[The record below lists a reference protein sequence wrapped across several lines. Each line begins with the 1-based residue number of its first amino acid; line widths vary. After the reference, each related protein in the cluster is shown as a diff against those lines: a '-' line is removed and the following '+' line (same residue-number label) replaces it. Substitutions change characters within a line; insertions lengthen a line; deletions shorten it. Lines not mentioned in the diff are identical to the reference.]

1 MLVTG
6 LLLISGVVVLVIQT
20 PGYRRGGF
28 DGSFWKLPIAHQL
41 DRIGEKSREWWWIAG
56 WSVVG
61 VVLMT
66 GGLASLV
73 SLLGEAGEPA
83 LSFSGLGL
91 YLVAMAAWMFGL
103 AVSYAAMSEAA
114 KQKAET
120 GETPS
125 WVAPLGSAAYVAEA
139 TWVIAANIAYVF
151 LGAAV
156 LASGLLPAWAGWS
169 AIGIGSALAL
179 LVLLARSGFPQMSD
193 LAPFVLGVAA
203 ILEAL

>member
-1 MLVTG
+1 MLLTG
-6 LLLISGVVVLVIQT
+6 LLLVSGVLVVVIQT

-28 DGSFWKLPIAHQL
+28 DGAFWRLPLADQL
-41 DRIGEKSREWWWIAG
+41 DQIGEKNREWWWVAG

-66 GGLASLV
+66 GGLVSLAA
-73 SLLGEAGEPA
+73 LLGEAGEPA
-83 LSFSGLGL
+83 LSFSGAGV

-114 KQKAET
+114 KQKRAT

-125 WVAPLGSAAYVAEA
+125 WVAPLGSAAYVSEV
-139 TWVIAANIAYVF
+139 TWVIAANLAYILV
-151 LGAAV
+151 GVAV
-156 LASGLLPAWAGWS
+156 LATGLLPSWAGWS
-169 AIGIGSALAL
+169 AVGIGAGLAVLVALTRYA
-179 LVLLARSGFPQMSD
+179 FPQMSD
-193 LAPFVLGVAA
+193 LAPFALGVAA